1 MSLEILKKKYYR
13 TSGNQNSNGMGLYN
27 NEWVLNRE
35 SSVTSNEFYLPLFC
49 GTTGTY
55 SYYEQSPDSTLNL
68 YGRVALDFYATG
80 TTATTLPQGYVQN
93 AWLDDRLMFTRFDV
107 YKIPFEDHKN
117 YDSVLKHISTPY
129 IQYTA
134 TTATTRGHALSGE
147 IVSDTFRYNFRFSP
161 NQVDKPNVGY
171 TEVIFDDRSQY
182 FINPVY
188 SFYNQT
194 NEYSEAFKTNDS
206 GVFSNISYTGL
217 TSFVT
222 KGRTHIIQQGL
233 WSGNTVQGLF
243 FVAMQPASKPAIE
256 HPLPSGDTTTPAFF
270 FSNVEDGDEYVL
282 EVEYGGTS
290 DFTDYNVIEQ
300 YYRSKDQSSQE
311 QVVSYK
317 GDQDNSDTTRRTTT
331 IRTRRISAALIA
343 NQSYCWRIGNIKFIT
358 DLFGIKRS
366 VITYSDI
373 NCSIT
378 EENSTIYTNVDN
390 DRSSEN
396 SSSTDTSSDNQS
408 PPVDDDSVTK

>member
-13 TSGNQNSNGMGLYN
+13 TSGNQNSNGMGFYN

-35 SSVTSNEFYLPLFC
+35 STVTSNEFYLPLFC
-49 GTTGTY
+49 GATGTY
-55 SYYEQSPDSTLNL
+55 AYYDQSSASTFSL
-68 YGRVALDFYATG
+68 YGRVALNFYATG

-93 AWLDDRLMFTRFDV
+93 AWLDDRLMYTRFDV

-117 YDSVLKHISTPY
+117 YDRVLEHISTPY

-134 TTATTRGHALSGE
+134 TTATTRGYALSGQ
-147 IVSDTFRYNFRFSP
+147 IVSDTFRYNLRFSP

-194 NEYSEAFKTNDS
+194 NEYSETFDVNDN
-206 GVFSNISYTGL
+206 GVFSNFSHTGL

-222 KGRTHIIQQGL
+222 KGKTHILQQGL

-243 FVAMQPASKPAIE
+243 FVAMQPASKPKIE
-256 HPLPSGDTTTPAFF
+256 SPMPSGDTTTPAFF

-282 EVEYGGTS
+282 EVEYGS
-290 DFTDYNVIEQ
+290 SAFTDYNIIEQ
-300 YYRSKDQSSQE
+300 YYRSKDESSQE

-317 GDQDNSDTTRRTTT
+317 GDQDNSAVTRKTTT
-331 IRTRRISAALIA
+331 IRTRRISAPLIA
-343 NQSYCWRIGNIKFIT
+343 NQSYCWRIGNVKFIT
-358 DLFGIKRS
+358 DVFGIKRT
-366 VITYSDI
+366 VTTYSDI
-373 NCSIT
+373 NCSFT
-378 EENSTIYTNVDN
+378 EVNSTIDIVADN
-390 DRSSEN
+390 DQSAQKAIPSPAAGSNDQELPQ
-396 SSSTDTSSDNQS
+396 SDE
-408 PPVDDDSVTK
+408 SVSK